1 MNYDKINL
9 LPDEVKK
16 RRTHSQRSLVV
27 IAAMGAYVIG
37 VLLAFIVLT
46 FAVNSVDS
54 DLAVVKQKRA
64 ILRTKIS
71 QYVLFEKREK
81 ELNARKN
88 LLVMAKK
95 DELQW
100 SAVLYKL
107 SLLLPPQVW
116 LSNFKADEEKLVLS
130 GNSLDL
136 QGVSG
141 SILQMLNLEELSDKV
156 VLQDIV
162 RDKETESLVFNLNT
176 DIRELKTQAGSVPT
190 PPAQG
195 GK

>member
-9 LPDEVKK
+9 LPEDVIK
-16 RRTHSQRSLVV
+16 RRAHGQRNTV
-27 IAAMGAYVIG
+27 IVAAMA
-37 VLLAFIVLT
+37 AFIVAVLVAFVSLS
-46 FAVNSVDS
+46 FAINSANS

-81 ELNARKN
+81 ELDSRKN
-88 LLVMAKK
+88 LLAMAKK
-95 DELQW
+95 DEMKW
-100 SAVLYKL
+100 SAILYKL

-116 LSNFKADEEKLVLS
+116 LSNFKADEENLVLS
-130 GNSLDL
+130 GNSLDM

-141 SILQMLNLEELSDKV
+141 SILQMLNLEELTDKV

-162 RDKETESLVFNLNT
+162 RDKETDSLIFNINT
-176 DIRELKTQAGSVPT
+176 NVRELATQAGSVQT

>member
-16 RRTHSQRSLVV
+16 RRAHGQRSLVV
-27 IAAMGAYVIG
+27 IAAMVTYIIG

-46 FAVNSVDS
+46 FAVNSVNS

-176 DIRELKTQAGSVPT
+176 DIRELKTQAGSVPA